1 MWTMKKINVL
11 LGIVLSVSLTSCKTE
26 KEMTLMNNT
35 NLNCGFDTFCR
46 LDAYVESEDEF
57 NTYYRTM
64 VDDFAYYHKLFD
76 IYHNYDGINNIKTIN
91 DNAGINPVKVDQN
104 IIDLIKLAKEVSE
117 LSDGAFDITSGA
129 LLKIWHNYR
138 DEGKDLNSN
147 GYFGNTPSMN
157 ELEEAAEYKGYE
169 HIIVD
174 DENNTVFID
183 NASISLD
190 VGGIGKG
197 FAVEKVARHLE
208 DMGLKY
214 GSVNGGGNQR
224 IVNTKPDG
232 SGFNVGIQNPRGENS
247 SIIAV
252 LKNQSAKA
260 VVTSGDYQ
268 NYYIAEDN
276 VIYSHI
282 IDPATLFPANH
293 YSSVTI
299 AIDDSGL
306 ADCLS
311 TALFVLDYDD
321 GLSLIDKIES
331 KYDKDIIAVWITDKP
346 LSDASIQSSIDNTQF
361 ITVTDN
367 FADEIVTE

>member
-1 MWTMKKINVL
+1 M
-11 LGIVLSVSLTSCKTE
+11 SCKTE
-26 KEMTLMNNT
+26 KELTLMNNT

-46 LDAYVESEDEF
+46 LDAYVSSEDEF
-57 NTYYRTM
+57 NTYYNTM
-64 VDDFAYYHKLFD
+64 VDDFRYYHELFD
-76 IYHNYDGINNIKTIN
+76 IYNNYDGVNNIKTIN
-91 DNAGINPVKVDQN
+91 DNAGKKTIEVDQN
-104 IIDLIKLAKEVSE
+104 IIDLINLAKEISE
-117 LSDGAFDITSGA
+117 LSDGAFDITSGS
-129 LLKIWHNYR
+129 LLKVWHNYR
-138 DEGKDLNSN
+138 DEGKDLNN
-147 GYFGNTPSMN
+147 DGYYGNTLSIK
-157 ELEEAAEYKGYE
+157 ELEAAASYHGYN

-174 DENNTVFID
+174 DDNNTVYID
-183 NASISLD
+183 DENISLD

-197 FAVEKVARHLE
+197 YAVEKVAQHLE
-208 DMGLKY
+208 SIGLKY

-252 LKNQSAKA
+252 LKNQSNKA

-268 NYYIAEDN
+268 NYYIAKDN
-276 VIYSHI
+276 IVYSHI

-293 YSSVTI
+293 YYSVSI

-311 TALFVLDYDD
+311 TALFVLDYNE
-321 GLSLIDKIES
+321 GLSLIEKIKE
-331 KYDKDIIAVWITDKP
+331 KYDKDIIVVWITGKP
-346 LSDASIQSSIDNTQF
+346 LSDSSIQSSIDKSQY

-367 FADEIVTE
+367 FKDQIVTD

>member
-1 MWTMKKINVL
+1 MKKTNIL
-11 LGIVLSVSLTSCKTE
+11 LGLLLSVSLMSCKTE
-26 KEMTLMNNT
+26 KELTLMNNT

-46 LDAYVESEDEF
+46 LDAYVSSEDEF
-57 NTYYRTM
+57 NTYYNTM
-64 VDDFAYYHKLFD
+64 VDDFRYYHELFD
-76 IYHNYDGINNIKTIN
+76 IYNSYDGVNNIKTIN
-91 DNAGINPVKVDQN
+91 DNAGKKAIEVDQN
-104 IIDLIKLAKEVSE
+104 IIDLINLAKEISK
-117 LSDGAFDITSGA
+117 LSDGAFDITSGS
-129 LLKIWHNYR
+129 LLKVWHNYR
-138 DEGKDLNSN
+138 DEGKDLNN
-147 GYFGNTPSMN
+147 DGYYGNTPSIK
-157 ELEEAAEYKGYE
+157 ELEAAASYHGYN

-174 DENNTVFID
+174 DDNNTVYID
-183 NASISLD
+183 DENISLD

-197 FAVEKVARHLE
+197 YAVEKVAQHLE
-208 DMGLKY
+208 SIGLKY

-252 LKNQSAKA
+252 LKNQSNKA

-268 NYYIAEDN
+268 NYYIAKDN
-276 VIYSHI
+276 IVYSHI

-293 YSSVTI
+293 YYSVSI

-311 TALFVLDYDD
+311 TALFVLDYNE
-321 GLSLIDKIES
+321 GLSLIEKIKE
-331 KYDKDIIAVWITDKP
+331 KYDKDIIVVWITGKP
-346 LSDASIQSSIDNTQF
+346 LSDSSIQSSIDKSQY

-367 FADEIVTE
+367 FKDQIVTD

>member
-1 MWTMKKINVL
+1 MSAMKKTNIL
-11 LGIVLSVSLTSCKTE
+11 LGLLLSVSLMSCKTE
-26 KEMTLMNNT
+26 KELTLMNNT

-46 LDAYVESEDEF
+46 LDAYVSSEDEF
-57 NTYYRTM
+57 NTYYNTM
-64 VDDFAYYHKLFD
+64 VDDFRYYHELFD
-76 IYHNYDGINNIKTIN
+76 IYNNYDGVNNIKTIN
-91 DNAGINPVKVDQN
+91 DNAGKKTIEVDQN
-104 IIDLIKLAKEVSE
+104 IIDLINLAKEISE
-117 LSDGAFDITSGA
+117 LSDGAFDITSGS
-129 LLKIWHNYR
+129 LLKVWHNYR
-138 DEGKDLNSN
+138 DEGKDLNN
-147 GYFGNTPSMN
+147 DGYYGNTPSIE
-157 ELEEAAEYKGYE
+157 ELEAAASYRGYD

-174 DENNTVFID
+174 DDNNTVYID
-183 NASISLD
+183 DENISLD

-197 FAVEKVARHLE
+197 YAVEKVAQHLE
-208 DMGLKY
+208 SIGLKY

-252 LKNQSAKA
+252 LKNQSNKA

-268 NYYIAEDN
+268 NYYIAKDN
-276 VIYSHI
+276 IVYSHI

-293 YSSVTI
+293 YYSVSI

-311 TALFVLDYDD
+311 TALFVLDYNE
-321 GLSLIDKIES
+321 GLSLIEKIKE
-331 KYDKDIIAVWITDKP
+331 KYDKDIIVVWITSKP
-346 LSDASIQSSIDNTQF
+346 LSDSSIQSSIDKSQY

-367 FADEIVTE
+367 FKDQIVTD

>member
-1 MWTMKKINVL
+1 MSAMKKTNIL
-11 LGIVLSVSLTSCKTE
+11 LGLLLSVSLMSCKTE
-26 KEMTLMNNT
+26 KELTLMNNT

-46 LDAYVESEDEF
+46 LDAYVSSEDEF
-57 NTYYRTM
+57 NTYYNTM
-64 VDDFAYYHKLFD
+64 VDDFRYYHELFD
-76 IYHNYDGINNIKTIN
+76 IYNSYDGVNNIKTIN
-91 DNAGINPVKVDQN
+91 DNAGKKAIEVDQN
-104 IIDLIKLAKEVSE
+104 IIDLINLAKEISK
-117 LSDGAFDITSGA
+117 LSDGAFDITSGS
-129 LLKIWHNYR
+129 LLKVWHNYR
-138 DEGKDLNSN
+138 DEGKDLNN
-147 GYFGNTPSMN
+147 DGYYGNTPSIK
-157 ELEEAAEYKGYE
+157 ELEAAASYHGYN

-174 DENNTVFID
+174 DDNNTVYID
-183 NASISLD
+183 DENISLD

-197 FAVEKVARHLE
+197 YAVEKVAQHLE
-208 DMGLKY
+208 SIGLKY

-252 LKNQSAKA
+252 LKNQSNKA

-268 NYYIAEDN
+268 NYYIAKDN
-276 VIYSHI
+276 IVYSHI

-293 YSSVTI
+293 YYSVSI

-311 TALFVLDYDD
+311 TALFVLDYNE
-321 GLSLIDKIES
+321 GLSLIEKIKE
-331 KYDKDIIAVWITDKP
+331 KYDKDIIVVWITSKP
-346 LSDASIQSSIDNTQF
+346 LSDSSIQSSIDNSQY

-367 FADEIVTE
+367 FKDQIVTD

>member
-1 MWTMKKINVL
+1 MSAMKKTNIL
-11 LGIVLSVSLTSCKTE
+11 LGLLLSVSLMSCKTE
-26 KEMTLMNNT
+26 KELTLMNNT

-46 LDAYVESEDEF
+46 LDAYVSSEDEF
-57 NTYYRTM
+57 NTYYNTM
-64 VDDFAYYHKLFD
+64 VDDFRYYHELFD
-76 IYHNYDGINNIKTIN
+76 IYNNYDGVNNIKTIN
-91 DNAGINPVKVDQN
+91 DNAGKKTIEVDQN
-104 IIDLIKLAKEVSE
+104 IIDLINLAKEISE
-117 LSDGAFDITSGA
+117 LSDGAFDITSGS
-129 LLKIWHNYR
+129 LLKVWHNYR
-138 DEGKDLNSN
+138 DEGKDLNN
-147 GYFGNTPSMN
+147 DGYYGNTPSIE
-157 ELEEAAEYKGYE
+157 ELEAAASYRGYD

-174 DENNTVFID
+174 DDNNTVYID
-183 NASISLD
+183 DENISLD

-197 FAVEKVARHLE
+197 YAVEKVAQHLE
-208 DMGLKY
+208 SIGLKY

-252 LKNQSAKA
+252 LKNQSNKA

-268 NYYIAEDN
+268 NYYIAKDN
-276 VIYSHI
+276 IVYSHI

-293 YSSVTI
+293 YYSVSI

-311 TALFVLDYDD
+311 TALFVLDYNE
-321 GLSLIDKIES
+321 GLSLIEKIKE
-331 KYDKDIIAVWITDKP
+331 KYDKDIIVVWITGKP
-346 LSDASIQSSIDNTQF
+346 LSDSSIQSSIDKSQY

-367 FADEIVTE
+367 FKDQIVTD